1 MTPPTP
7 SILTRILRSLGFRA
21 ITLPPFG
28 IYALPECCG
37 DARLLRHEQA
47 HWEQY
52 QRMGVVRFYATYLW
66 QCARHGYRNAPMEL
80 EARAA
85 EMKG

>member
-1 MTPPTP
+1 VKPTP
-7 SILTRILRSLGFRA
+7 SILARILRWCGFRA
-21 ITLPPFG
+21 ITLPPLG

-37 DARLLRHEQA
+37 DARIARHEA
-47 HWEQY
+47 KHWEQY
-52 QRMGVVRFYATYLW
+52 QRMGAIRFYVTYLY
-66 QCARHGYRNAPMEL
+66 QCARFGYRNAPMEL